1 MPYTRGP
8 EYSRPFNKII
18 SEAEQL
24 IENGAKE
31 ITLLGQ
37 NVNAYS
43 YTENSKEFRISNLIN
58 HLNQFSELE
67 RIRYTTSHPRD
78 MTDDLIDCYSF
89 SRKLMP
95 FVHLPIQSGSN
106 RMLELMNRKHS
117 VDDYL
122 RIYERLKKINKE
134 IEFSSDFIIG
144 YPGET
149 QKDFE
154 ETYDLI
160 KKIKFINSFSFIFS
174 PRPGTKAS
182 TLEMIDKNLAKER
195 LNLIQEKLFSN
206 QKEKNKSLENNIV
219 DVLVE
224 NKMEK
229 QNKLFGRNKYIS
241 PVIFA
246 GNESHIGKVVKV
258 KVQDSNQNTL
268 FGSIDKKMKAA

>member
-1 MPYTRGP
+1 M
-8 EYSRPFNKII
+8 
-18 SEAEQL
+18 SEAEEL
-24 IENGAKE
+24 IQNGAKE

-43 YTENSKEFRISNLIN
+43 YIENSKEFRISDLIN
-58 HLNQFSELE
+58 RLNQYSELE

-78 MTDDLIDCYSF
+78 MTDDLIDCYS
-89 SRKLMP
+89 SSNKLMP

-106 RMLELMNRKHS
+106 RILELMNRKHT

-122 RIYERLKKINKE
+122 KIYEKLKKINNE

-149 QKDFE
+149 DKDFK
-154 ETYDLI
+154 ETLDLL

-182 TLEMIDKNLAKER
+182 QLDIIDENIAKER
-195 LNLIQEKLFSN
+195 LTLVQTKLFNN
-206 QKEKNKSLENNIV
+206 QKEMNKSMENDII

-224 NKMEK
+224 NKLEK
-229 QNKLFGRNKYIS
+229 QNKFFGRNKYIS
-241 PVIFA
+241 PVIFD
-246 GNESHIGKVVKV
+246 GNENDIGKIVKV
-258 KVQDSNQNTL
+258 KIQTSNQNTL
-268 FGSIDKKMKAA
+268 FGLVKKSMRAA

>member
-1 MPYTRGP
+1 MLMHILIW
-8 EYSRPFNKII
+8 KII
-18 SEAEQL
+18 RNYRLSH
-24 IENGAKE
+24 
-31 ITLLGQ
+31 
-37 NVNAYS
+37 
-43 YTENSKEFRISNLIN
+43 LIN
-58 HLNQFSELE
+58 YLNQYSELE

-78 MTDDLIDCYSF
+78 MTDDLIDCYS
-89 SRKLMP
+89 SSQKLMP

-106 RMLELMNRKHS
+106 RMLELMNRKHT

-122 RIYERLKKINKE
+122 NIYERLKKINKD

-154 ETYDLI
+154 ETFELI

-182 TLEMIDKNLAKER
+182 KLEMIDKNIAKER
-195 LNLIQEKLFSN
+195 LTLIQEKLFSN
-206 QKEKNKSLENNIV
+206 QIEINKSMENQII

-229 QNKLFGRNKYIS
+229 QNKYFGRNKYIT
-241 PVIFA
+241 PVIFD
-246 GNESHIGKVVKV
+246 GNDNQIGKNIKV
-258 KVQDSNQNTL
+258 KIQTSNQNTL
-268 FGSIDKKMKAA
+268 FGSTHKNMKAA